1 VRPAGKDGGDPRT
14 DLVIMMDT
22 SVLVDCLTGQRRLL
36 PTLRHAFDE
45 GQRLA
50 ICTIVLYEWLRGPR
64 SPEEL
69 AAQEFFFPSG
79 VALSYEPEDAKLS
92 AKIYGALK
100 GKQKR
105 ARGREADL
113 AIAACAVRWD
123 AELWT
128 LNAADFADVPGLRL
142 LKRM

>member
-1 VRPAGKDGGDPRT
+1 
-14 DLVIMMDT
+14 MMDT
-22 SVLVDCLTGQRRLL
+22 SALVDCLAGQRRSL
-36 PTLRHAFDE
+36 PRLRRAFDE

-69 AAQEFFFPSG
+69 ASQEFFFPSSA
-79 VALSYEPEDAKLS
+79 ALPYEPEDAKLS
-92 AKIYGALK
+92 AKIYGALR
-100 GKQKR
+100 GKEKR

-113 AIAACAVRWD
+113 AIAACAIRWE

-128 LNAADFADVPGLRL
+128 LNAVDFADVPGLRL
-142 LKRM
+142 MKLT